1 MARPKGIVQKR
12 DESKYWLPS
21 GVQLKDPPVHYRK
34 DTILTFTDSEFGDFT
49 SYFKALQDA
58 NASTHPQAVI
68 KRRSATNIERFG
80 GISPMASEDVKK
92 RQKKV
97 IFDNYG
103 VENPSQIQSVKD
115 KKAAT
120 SLKNWGTNNPMQSK
134 EIQNIQQS
142 TVLANY
148 GVLNPM
154 KSEIVKDRLKQ
165 TCMERYGV
173 ENGGSTPESKLKAL
187 ETLTQN
193 GSILSSKGELELK
206 DFVESLGLIAE
217 SGYIGGKNPKQI
229 DIKIKELGIGLEF
242 NGAYWHSEAN
252 KNIHKNYHKD
262 KMVASKE
269 QGYKL
274 IQIFDFE
281 WENRQSQVKSF
292 LKSALGK
299 NTRVIYGRNT
309 EIIELEKKEANEFL
323 EKYHILGKCNFIKAF
338 GLKLDNELL
347 CLITI
352 GKHHRNNTEFVL
364 SRFVGKE
371 DINVVGG
378 LSKLTS
384 HAVKEFGELTTWIDL
399 RFSDGEN
406 WLNNGWEL
414 VNKLLPDYF
423 YFDKSTHE
431 IISKQSRRK
440 GKMNTPEGM
449 TEREH
454 AYNDGLRRIYDCGK
468 LKLKF
473 KIKPD

>member
-1 MARPKGIVQKR
+1 MARPKGVIQKR
-12 DESKYWLPS
+12 NESKYWLPS
-21 GVQLKDPPVHYRK
+21 GIKIKEGQSDIYNKSTELIFID
-34 DTILTFTDSEFGDFT
+34 FEFGEFP

-58 NASTHPQAVI
+58 NASTHPKAVI
-68 KRRSATNIERFG
+68 KRRSETNLKLYG
-80 GISPMASEDVKK
+80 GISPMASDEIKN
-92 RQKKV
+92 RQKQV
-97 IFDNYG
+97 IFDKYG
-103 VENPSQIQSVKD
+103 VNNPSQNQLVKD
-115 KKAAT
+115 KKIET
-120 SLKNWGTNNPMQSK
+120 SRKNWGTNNPMESLEVK
-134 EIQNIQQS
+134 NKQQLS
-142 TVLANY
+142 VFNNY

-154 KSEIVKDRLKQ
+154 KSEIVKDRLKA
-165 TCMERYGV
+165 TCLERYGV
-173 ENGGSTPESKLKAL
+173 ENGGSTPEAKLKAL

-193 GSILSSKGELELK
+193 DSILSSKGELELK
-206 DFVESLGLIAE
+206 EFVQSLGLTAE
-217 SGYIGGKNPKQI
+217 SGYIGGKNPKQL
-229 DIKIKELGIGLEF
+229 DIKIKELGIALEF
-242 NGAYWHSEAN
+242 NGAYWHSECN
-252 KNIHKNYHKD
+252 KNMHKNYHKD
-262 KMVASKE
+262 KMIAAKE

-281 WENRQSQVKSF
+281 WENRQNQVKSF

-299 NTRVIYGRNT
+299 NTRVIFGRNT
-309 EIIELEKKEANEFL
+309 KIEELEKKEANEFL
-323 EKYHILGKCNFIKAF
+323 KKYHILGKCNYIKAF
-338 GLKLDNELL
+338 GLKFDNELL

-371 DINVVGG
+371 DINVIGG

-414 VNKLLPDYF
+414 IIKLLPDYF
-423 YFDKSTHE
+423 YFDKSTHD

-473 KIKPD
+473 KKV

>member
-1 MARPKGIVQKR
+1 MTRPKGVVQKR
-12 DESKYWLPS
+12 DETKYWLPS

-34 DTILTFTDSEFGDFT
+34 DTILFFTDLEFGDFQ
-49 SYFKALQDA
+49 SCFKALQDA
-58 NASTHPQAVI
+58 NASTHPKAVV
-68 KRRSATNIERFG
+68 KRRSETNLKLYG
-80 GISPMASEDVKK
+80 GNSPMASKEVRNK
-92 RQKKV
+92 QKQV
-97 IFDNYG
+97 IFDNHG
-103 VENPSQIQSVKD
+103 VFNPSQLQSVKD
-115 KKAAT
+115 KKTAT
-120 SLKNWGTNNPMQSK
+120 SQKNWGTDNPMESI
-134 EIQNIQQS
+134 EIKNKQQ
-142 TVLANY
+142 LAVFNNY

-154 KSEIVKDRLKQ
+154 KSEIVKEKLKQ
-165 TCMERYGV
+165 TCLERYGV
-173 ENGGSTPESKLKAL
+173 ENGGQTPEAKLKAL

-193 GSILSSKGELELK
+193 DSILSSKGELELK
-206 DFVESLGLIAE
+206 EFVQSLGLSAE
-217 SGYIGGKNPKQI
+217 SGYIGGKNPKQL
-229 DIKIKELGIGLEF
+229 DIKIKELGIALEF

-252 KNIHKNYHKD
+252 KNMYKNYHKD
-262 KMVASKE
+262 KMIAAKE
-269 QGYKL
+269 QEYKL

-281 WENRQSQVKSF
+281 WENRNSQVKSF

-299 NTRVIYGRNT
+299 NSKVVFARKT
-309 EIIELEKKEANEFL
+309 EIIELDKKETNEFL

-338 GLKLDNELL
+338 GLKLENELL

-371 DINVVGG
+371 NINVIGG

-414 VNKLLPDYF
+414 ITKLLPDYF
-423 YFDKSTHE
+423 YFDKNTRK

-440 GKMNTPEGM
+440 SKMNTPKGM

-473 KIKPD
+473 KIK